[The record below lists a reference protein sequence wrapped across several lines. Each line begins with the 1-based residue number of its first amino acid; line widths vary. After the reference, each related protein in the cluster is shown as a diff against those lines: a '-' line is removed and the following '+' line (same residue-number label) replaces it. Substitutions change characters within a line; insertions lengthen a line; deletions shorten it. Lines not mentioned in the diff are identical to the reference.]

1 MKRLSAVIYGIVAY
15 AIFFVSF
22 VYAIGFV
29 ANVAVPK
36 GIDAGEVGPVGEALV
51 VDLLLLTLFAVQH
64 SVMARP
70 AFKRRWTK
78 VVPAPI
84 ERSTYVLASSLVLLL
99 LYWLWRPMPDIV
111 WQVGG
116 IGAVLLWAA
125 FAAGWAIVLLSTLMI
140 GHFDLFGLAQV
151 YRYLRDIEPGGARF
165 ITPGFYKLV
174 RHPIMTGFIVA
185 FWATPEMSVGHLLFA
200 VVTTAYIV
208 LALQVEERDL
218 IGEFGERYREYRRQV
233 PILFPSFRRRAGKG
247 GEKHPS

>member
-1 MKRLSAVIYGIVAY
+1 MKRLPAVIYGIVAY

-36 GIDAGEVGPVGEALV
+36 GIDAGEVGPMGTALV

-70 AFKRRWTK
+70 AFKRWWTTF
-78 VVPAPI
+78 VPEPV
-84 ERSTYVLASSLVLLL
+84 ERSTYVLLSSLVLLL
-99 LYWLWRPMPDIV
+99 LYWQWRPMPDLV
-111 WQVGG
+111 WQVNGV
-116 IGAVLLWAA
+116 GAALLWAA

-151 YRYLRDIEPGGARF
+151 YRYLRDLKPTDSRF

-208 LALQVEERDL
+208 VALQLEERDL
-218 IGEFGERYREYRRQV
+218 IGEFGERYREYREEV
-233 PILFPSFRRRAGKG
+233 PILFPSFRKRTGKG
-247 GEKHPS
+247 REKRSS

>member
-1 MKRLSAVIYGIVAY
+1 MKRLSVVVYGIVAY

-29 ANVAVPK
+29 ANAVVPK
-36 GIDAGEVGPVGEALV
+36 GIDAGEVAPAGEALLI
-51 VDLLLLTLFAVQH
+51 DLLLLALFAVQH

-70 AFKRRWTK
+70 AFKRRWTR

-84 ERSTYVLASSLVLLL
+84 ERSTYVLLSSLVLLL
-99 LYWLWRPMPDIV
+99 LYWQWRPMPELV

-116 IGAVLLWAA
+116 LGATLLWAA

-151 YRYLRDIEPGGARF
+151 YRYLRDIEPGSSRF

-185 FWATPEMSVGHLLFA
+185 FWATPVMSVGHLLFA

-208 LALQVEERDL
+208 VALQFEERDL
-218 IGEFGERYREYRRQV
+218 IGEFGERYRQYQKQV
-233 PILFPSFRRRAGKG
+233 PILFPSLRGRVGR
-247 GEKHPS
+247 E

>member
-1 MKRLSAVIYGIVAY
+1 MKRLPAVIYGIVAY
-15 AIFFVSF
+15 VVFFVSF

-36 GIDAGEVGPVGEALV
+36 GIDDGEVGPMGTALV

-70 AFKRRWTK
+70 AFKRWWTTF
-78 VVPAPI
+78 VPEPV

-99 LYWLWRPMPDIV
+99 LYWQWRPMPDLV
-111 WQVGG
+111 WQVSG
-116 IGAVLLWAA
+116 IGAALLWVA

-151 YRYLRDIEPGGARF
+151 YRYLRDLKPTDSRF

-200 VVTTAYIV
+200 VVTTVYIV
-208 LALQVEERDL
+208 VALQLEERDL
-218 IGEFGERYREYRRQV
+218 IGEFGERYRKYRKEV
-233 PILFPSFRRRAGKG
+233 PILFPSFRKRVGKG
-247 GEKHPS
+247 REKRSS